1 MAGKRSGKKSKD
13 TVSRKKE
20 KRLVVIMA
28 VVLCAVILISS
39 LQLGNRVAE
48 YEARESEL
56 NEKIAEQQSESE
68 RLQSESEY
76 VKTIEYIEQIA
87 RQKLGMVKEDE
98 IILKKEE

>member
-1 MAGKRSGKKSKD
+1 MANKKTVKKTKTTGSKR
-13 TVSRKKE
+13 KE

-28 VVLCAVILISS
+28 LVLCAVMLIGAIRM
-39 LQLGNRVAE
+39 GNRVAE

-56 NEKIAEQQSESE
+56 TEKIAEQQSESE